1 MIFSL
6 AMYCPGQLKTILK
19 LFEGSTSVLCEI
31 WKTFID
37 EKASC
42 LAALKQ
48 LLTNTDPFYLLPR
61 CSIKH

>member
-6 AMYCPGQLKTILK
+6 VMYCPGQLKTILK

-42 LAALKQ
+42 LAALK
-48 LLTNTDPFYLLPR
+48 
-61 CSIKH
+61 